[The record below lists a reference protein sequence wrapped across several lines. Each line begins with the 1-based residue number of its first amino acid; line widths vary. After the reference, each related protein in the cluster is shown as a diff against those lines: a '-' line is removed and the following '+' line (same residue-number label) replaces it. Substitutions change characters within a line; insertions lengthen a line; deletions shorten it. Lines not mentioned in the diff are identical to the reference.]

1 MKIVIIIPTYNERE
15 NIGVLLNALNAEFR
29 SIQHDMHVLVV
40 DDGSPDGTAE
50 AVLEYVKNNSNFH
63 LITGTKKGLGNAYI
77 RGMRHAIDQ
86 LNADAVFEM
95 DADLSHKPEDVR
107 RMVECL
113 DQGYDFVIGS
123 RHIKGGT
130 IPKNWGIHR
139 RLNSFYGNF
148 VARYVAGIYSVRDCT
163 AGFRAIRID
172 LLRKIDLASIAVQ
185 GYIFQVVLL
194 NKAVVNGARIKEIP
208 VDFIDRTRGI
218 SKLGLRD
225 IIEFILNVVWIRL
238 QNSKTFIK
246 FAIVGASGIVVNVAS
261 FTFLIALG
269 LNKFLASPIAIE
281 ISIIWNFL
289 LNNRWTFRW
298 RVLTNSAH
306 IRGLRFNLVS
316 FLSLAVSYSAFVLLS
331 MKFPRVVPQIHQI
344 ISVVPATAINYFLSS
359 SWTFEPS
366 KVESTQDENVTR
378 RGLWSSWFGSP
389 PLSKSTKR

>member
-50 AVLEYVKNNSNFH
+50 AVLEYVKNNSHLH

-123 RHIKGGT
+123 RYIKGGT

-172 LLRKIDLASIAVQ
+172 LLRKIDFASIAVQ

-208 VDFIDRTRGI
+208 VDFVDRTRGI

-261 FTFLIALG
+261 FTFLLAFG
-269 LNKFLASPIAIE
+269 SNKFLASPIAIE

-289 LNNRWTFRW
+289 LNSRWTFRW
-298 RVLTNSAH
+298 RAMKKGAH
-306 IRGLRFNLVS
+306 IRGVRFNVVS
-316 FLSLAVSYSAFVLLS
+316 LLSLAVSYSAFVLLS
-331 MKFPRVVPQIHQI
+331 LKFPRVTPLIHQI
-344 ISVVPATAINYFLSS
+344 ISVIPATAINYFLNSY
-359 SWTFEPS
+359 WTFGEV
-366 KVESTQDENVTR
+366 KAEATQDENVTHS
-378 RGLWSSWFGSP
+378 GLKSSFGSP
-389 PLSKSTKR
+389 ALFKSTKR